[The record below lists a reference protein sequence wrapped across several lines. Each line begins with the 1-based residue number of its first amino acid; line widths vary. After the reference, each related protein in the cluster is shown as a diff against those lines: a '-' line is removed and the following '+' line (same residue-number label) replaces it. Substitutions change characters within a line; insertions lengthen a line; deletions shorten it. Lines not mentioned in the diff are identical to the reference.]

1 MRVKRGNVA
10 RKRRKKVL
18 EITKGFQGPL
28 SKLYRPA
35 HQAMLHALSHAYRDR
50 RRKKRD
56 FRSLWIARIGGA
68 LEQLASGIS
77 YSKFMGQLSKNDVKL
92 NRKVLSDIAANEPY
106 SFRSI
111 IEVINSPLLKVDFVK
126 QEEKVANSD

>member
-56 FRSLWIARIGGA
+56 FRRLWIARIGGA
-68 LEQLASGIS
+68 LEQLSSGVS
-77 YSKFMGQLSKNDVKL
+77 YSCFIGTLTKKDVQL
-92 NRKVLSDIAANEPY
+92 NRKVLSELAISHPKAFKDVVEF
-106 SFRSI
+106 SG
-111 IEVINSPLLKVDFVK
+111 
-126 QEEKVANSD
+126 Q

>member
-68 LEQLASGIS
+68 LEQISSGIS

-92 NRKVLSDIAANEPY
+92 NRKVLSELAIAHPKA
-106 SFRSI
+106 F
-111 IEVINSPLLKVDFVK
+111 
-126 QEEKVANSD
+126 SDVVELSKK

>member
-1 MRVKRGNVA
+1 MGVNAGVRQYG
-10 RKRRKKVL
+10 
-18 EITKGFQGPL
+18 
-28 SKLYRPA
+28 
-35 HQAMLHALSHAYRDR
+35 M
-50 RRKKRD
+50 
-56 FRSLWIARIGGA
+56 
-68 LEQLASGIS
+68 S
-77 YSKFMGQLSKNDVKL
+77 YSNFIHEANNANIEL

>member
-28 SKLYRPA
+28 SKLFRPA
-35 HQAMLHALSHAYRDR
+35 HQAMLNALSHSYRDR

-56 FRSLWIARIGGA
+56 FRNLWIARINAA
-68 LEQLASGIS
+68 LDPMGIS
-77 YSKFMGQLSKNDVKL
+77 YSKFMGNAGKKEVKL
-92 NRKVLSDIAANEPY
+92 NRKVLSELAITHPNA
-106 SFRSI
+106 FKQ
-111 IEVINSPLLKVDFVK
+111 VVDYVQK
-126 QEEKVANSD
+126 